1 MKNMNLKEMKKKI
14 MTEIKRPIP
23 KERFMSDEYDVWIE
37 KCYDEWNLRISLS
50 YSICK
55 DDICED
61 DINYNYNQN
70 NESDNYGESEE
81 LGEWEVK
88 TPLVA

>member
-37 KCYDEWNLRISLS
+37 KCYD
-50 YSICK
+50 
-55 DDICED
+55 DIASNKKIKPVRGITDYERVMD
-61 DINYNYNQN
+61 MFFTDLFDGAIAKVTWELP
-70 NESDNYGESEE
+70 NE
-81 LGEWEVK
+81 
-88 TPLVA
+88 